1 MSADIPTDE
10 YLKPLVVGALE
21 AYVSCLK
28 NGRLGNDSEETMQYG
43 PLTLLAM
50 HSCDCP
56 EGAYCPQK
64 DSVTEGA
71 KSVTEGARS
80 VTQER
85 KKAGNAITV

>member
-1 MSADIPTDE
+1 MCTRELKIDLSADIQHDE

-43 PLTLLAM
+43 PLTLLAV

-56 EGAYCPQK
+56 EGTYCLQK
-64 DSVTEGA
+64 VSVTEG
-71 KSVTEGARS
+71 KNIVTEGAPS
-80 VTQER
+80 VTS
-85 KKAGNAITV
+85 